1 MTRTPR
7 EARGAELGRMPSN
20 GMSALPQSH
29 RSSPIRI
36 APSIR
41 RAETLSDVRFSNRPV
56 GVKRFQTIHDCGV
69 DVTHGL
75 VLLYGIGT

>member
-1 MTRTPR
+1 MGLTVRC
-7 EARGAELGRMPSN
+7 
-20 GMSALPQSH
+20 H
-29 RSSPIRI
+29 
-36 APSIR
+36 
-41 RAETLSDVRFSNRPV
+41 VRFSNRPV

>member
-1 MTRTPR
+1 
-7 EARGAELGRMPSN
+7 
-20 GMSALPQSH
+20 MSA
-29 RSSPIRI
+29 IGGKADI
-36 APSIR
+36 AR
-41 RAETLSDVRFSNRPV
+41 TRLDVRFSNRPV